1 MKLEKMVLN
10 NDFCNGGFL
19 IDKTKIESR
28 AWVNDQTIIIDNV
41 NDGAE
46 ELQKKLNES
55 SAKIRD
61 VYEMKEFL
69 EKIGFEN
76 PEVTA
81 ADDFPEISEK
91 IAFDV
96 YEQEFFNLADSMT
109 ISVYEWLDGNNWKT
123 VIIDDNTDTISIVI
137 SDQYVDL
144 DEWDGRNM
152 VTGGIGEHQR
162 IYKILEIDGED
173 VRNKNMFLL
182 NKWSQWEGTHE
193 TGEILENLDDVKKHL
208 NNIGRDVNKYIEEIE
223 KLEK

>member
-1 MKLEKMVLN
+1 MKLEKVVAN
-10 NDFCNGGFL
+10 NDFCNGGLL
-19 IDKTKIESR
+19 IDKEKIESR
-28 AWVNDQTIIIDNV
+28 AWVSDHTLIVDNV
-41 NDGAE
+41 KADAE

-55 SAKIRD
+55 SEKIRD
-61 VYEMKEFL
+61 VYEMGEFL
-69 EKIGFEN
+69 EKIGFED
-76 PEVTA
+76 PDVMA
-81 ADDFPEISEK
+81 ADEFPEFEEK
-91 IAFDV
+91 IAFDI
-96 YEQEFFNLADSMT
+96 YEQEFFSLADSAT
-109 ISVYEWLDGNNWKT
+109 INIYEWWNGSSWRT
-123 VIIDDNTDTISIVI
+123 FVIDDSTDTIDIVA

-182 NKWSQWEGTHE
+182 NKRSQWEGTHE
-193 TGEILENLDDVKKHL
+193 TGEILENLDDVKKHF